1 MLFFIN
7 RLRGFF
13 KMIDFKNGALIKLS
27 KTSDK
32 AAKDVLPLLINNEE
46 IIGCYKGVRD
56 YVTFTTKRIISVN
69 VQGITGKK
77 KDFTSLPY
85 SKIQVS
91 AHFTTNQLSHEHI
104 YDALENSFAEPV

>member
-1 MLFFIN
+1 
-7 RLRGFF
+7 
-13 KMIDFKNGALIKLS
+13 MIDFKNGALIKLS

-69 VQGITGKK
+69 VQ
-77 KDFTSLPY
+77 
-85 SKIQVS
+85 
-91 AHFTTNQLSHEHI
+91 
-104 YDALENSFAEPV
+104 